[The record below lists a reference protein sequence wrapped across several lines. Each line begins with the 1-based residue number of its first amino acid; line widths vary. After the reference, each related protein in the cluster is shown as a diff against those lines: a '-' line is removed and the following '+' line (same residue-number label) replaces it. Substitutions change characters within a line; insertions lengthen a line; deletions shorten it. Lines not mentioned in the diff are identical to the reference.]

1 MQTKPCH
8 QKPEVTSDP
17 KPNSTS
23 DLPLTSDT
31 ADLSLTSDPVT
42 YDPDFPVTSDPDLPV
57 ISDPDNNL
65 PFTSDPDLPDPHVPT
80 HPLEAIKR
88 SLCLPSQSWMIQ
100 KGNPDIKLQIYKV
113 TSTPS
118 TSKQPLVVTHCLTIS
133 DDLSWSLF
141 VHNQELTSVK
151 CPLLFGIPDR
161 LTSESATSFLKVLD
175 KLKVYALDNPISNLW
190 TLSNPKRVVCLRI
203 IKVRLF
209 HMLMIMPRSP
219 LMEYRI
225 IEQYG
230 HQSVKS
236 LFEMENVML
245 ARSIDLLLE

>member
-42 YDPDFPVTSDPDLPV
+42 YDPDLPVTSDPDLPV

-175 KLKVYALDNPISNLW
+175 KLKVCAGQPDLKFVDFVQSKKGGVLTDNKGQTVSHVDDYASVTFNGVSYHRTIRSSKCEIL
-190 TLSNPKRVVCLRI
+190 
-203 IKVRLF
+203 VRDGKCNACKK
-209 HMLMIMPRSP
+209 
-219 LMEYRI
+219 Y
-225 IEQYG
+225 
-230 HQSVKS
+230 
-236 LFEMENVML
+236 
-245 ARSIDLLLE
+245 